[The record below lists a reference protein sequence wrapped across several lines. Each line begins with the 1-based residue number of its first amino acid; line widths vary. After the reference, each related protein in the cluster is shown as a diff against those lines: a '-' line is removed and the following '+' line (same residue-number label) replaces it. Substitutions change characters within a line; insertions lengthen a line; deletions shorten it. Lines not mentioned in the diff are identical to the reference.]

1 MAGNLPDAIEAGLL
15 DHLHGVATLTITGPL
30 RCRLMTAAGSDSAAG
45 TEVTGG
51 SYSAQT
57 IVFSAASAGATSNSG
72 ALSYTSMP
80 ACTVV
85 GVEIWDSTGTP
96 KRLWYLPLSS
106 SKTLQA
112 GDTFS
117 LAVGAVTVSLD

>member
-1 MAGNLPDAIEAGLL
+1 MAGNLPDTAEVALL
-15 DHLHGVATLTITGPL
+15 DHLHGVATLTIATPL
-30 RCRLMTAAGSDSAAG
+30 KCRLMTAAGSDGSAG

-51 SYSAQT
+51 SYASQT
-57 IVFSAASAGATSNSG
+57 ITFSAASAGATSNSG
-72 ALSYTSMP
+72 ALSYTLMP

-85 GVEIWDSTGTP
+85 GVEIWDSSGTP

-117 LAVGAVTVSLD
+117 LAAGAVTVSLD